1 MAARRPPVVA
11 DGTPDI
17 QQVLELQPA
26 LRVQVPLVYGPAP
39 QVERELSLGG
49 GVDTG
54 RIVVTPGWLRF
65 VVEATAELDVEVDI
79 GTGTM
84 VETELDGVGTA
95 TTVVLVEVE
104 VEGSAGGPMMMP
116 PMFSWSGA
124 LGHTWIMVML

>member
-1 MAARRPPVVA
+1 MKVAARRPPVVA

-49 GVDTG
+49 GVGTG

-65 VVEATAELDVEVDI
+65 VVEATVELDVDVDI

-84 VETELDGVGTA
+84 VEAKLDVVGTA
-95 TTVVLVEVE
+95 TTVVLVDVE
-104 VEGSAGGPMMMP
+104 AEGGTGGPMVMP
-116 PMFSWSGA
+116 PMFNWSGA
-124 LGHTWIMVML
+124 LGHT